1 MRSPLF
7 ITLLLS
13 TQAAMATTLIE
24 GTSTQFLGPDDLLL
38 DPATNVIAVDLFGNG
53 DSSVNGVQFFTDRDG
68 LGTAVTSEG
77 VVSSGGVTVSTG
89 LVNQI
94 DGWAAAPTFV
104 GGTAGS
110 AANLGEIMSDIRWAN
125 DGLGQ
130 VLDVK
135 ITGLDSNVN
144 YNIQLLFNEGRDFND
159 RRFDIAVNDL
169 LAVDDMSS
177 EGGDGVWGPDNSFA
191 YSGDFNSSVD
201 GTLSIILGSE
211 PLPLDPNNTPQAGVD
226 FNAILQAVIVHTTAP
241 PSPADDIT
249 LDPSEFPAG
258 VPIGTTVGTLTSSD
272 PNGGSHTY
280 SLVAGAGDTDN
291 AKFLLNSDQ
300 LETAADFSALG
311 ETDLSVRVRSTDEGA
326 LSFEKIITVTVSA
339 DGDDDGLQD
348 AWEITFGTLADFTG
362 LANGP
367 GPGAGTGD
375 FDGDGSP
382 DLDEFT
388 NGTAPNDD
396 DSDDDGLNDGEE
408 ADAGT
413 NPLDEDTDKDGLKDG
428 EETTHESDPLL
439 SDTDGDTIL
448 DGLEVD
454 AGTDPTKKDT
464 DEDGIDDNLDPAPTD
479 PNLNSFTDVIVGDI
493 IEFSGPDDL
502 NLDPASSVIAVNV
515 NGDFDLEVN
524 GVTFLEDVSGGGIA
538 TSDGGVTVTTT
549 ATNAIPGWATPPQF
563 TGGDATSTDNLGII
577 MQSIRWNPA
586 PGPVTVDISGLNPG
600 ATYEIQLLSNEG
612 GDRNRHWDIAVEDE
626 LVVDN
631 YTSEGRESIG
641 IWTPNNSF
649 AYVGEFEAPADGIL
663 NILMQQHIGGLDPRG
678 ADNNPILQGVIVTE
692 TGPDTPFVITNLDYD
707 PATGTSILTWN
718 SRPGANYI
726 LEFSTTL
733 LAPWIEI
740 DDSIPS
746 QGETTTFQDPIKQTG
761 PVGFYRVT
769 RAQ

>member
-94 DGWAAAPTFV
+94 DGWTAAPAFV

-125 DGLGQ
+125 NGLGQ
-130 VLDVK
+130 VLDVT
-135 ITGLDSNVN
+135 ITGLNSNVN
-144 YNIQLLFNEGRDFND
+144 YNIQLLFNEGADRD
-159 RRFDIAVNDL
+159 RRFDIAVNGL

-201 GTLSIILGSE
+201 GTLSIILGGE
-211 PLPLDPNNTPQAGVD
+211 PFPDDPNNTPLAGLD
-226 FNAILQAVIVHTTAP
+226 YNAILQAVIVHTTAP

-249 LDPSEFPAG
+249 LDPSKFPAG

-291 AKFLLNSDQ
+291 AKFQLDSDQ

-348 AWEITFGTLADFTG
+348 AWELTFGTLADFTG

-375 FDGDGSP
+375 FDGDGFP

-549 ATNAIPGWATPPQF
+549 ATNAIPSWATPPQF

-746 QGETTTFQDPIKQTG
+746 QGEATTFQDPIKQTG

>member
-1 MRSPLF
+1 MKR
-7 ITLLLS
+7 TLATFALS
-13 TQAAMATTLIE
+13 VIASASCYATTILSGGSIE
-24 GTSTQFLGPDDLLL
+24 FTSPDDLRL
-38 DPATNVIAVDLFGNG
+38 DPATVVVAVDVNGNA
-53 DSSVNGVQFFTDRDG
+53 DSMVNGVTFQTDG
-68 LGTAVTSEG
+68 PGGVSGSVTNGAVT
-77 VVSSGGVTVSTG
+77 VTTAAA
-89 LVNQI
+89 NQI
-94 DGWAAAPTFV
+94 DGWAAPPAFT
-104 GGTAGS
+104 GGTGDS
-110 AANLGEIMSDIRWAN
+110 AANLAEIMSDIRWNGAP
-125 DGLGQ
+125 DPVTVDIAGLTPG
-130 VLDVK
+130 
-135 ITGLDSNVN
+135 TT
-144 YNIQLLFNEGRDFND
+144 YHIQLLFNEGGD
-159 RRFDIAVNDL
+159 RGRQWDIG
-169 LAVDDMSS
+169 VDEVLVADNWTS
-177 EGGDGVWGPDNSFA
+177 EGDDGVWAEDNSFA
-191 YSGDFNSSVD
+191 YFGVFDPGADGILNIRLQRDIGGDPFD
-201 GTLSIILGSE
+201 G
-211 PLPLDPNNTPQAGVD
+211 LDGNP
-226 FNAILQAVIVHTTAP
+226 ILQAVIVHLNAP
-241 PSPADDIT
+241 PSPPDDIT

-258 VPIGTTVGTLTSSD
+258 VPIGTTVGTLSSSD

-549 ATNAIPGWATPPQF
+549 ATNAIPSWATPPQF

-746 QGETTTFQDPIKQTG
+746 QGEATTFQDPIKQTG